1 MATEIRELLDEGA
14 ARLGRVAHDPRHEA
28 EILLGAALGRTR
40 AFLLAHPEQR
50 ILDCEATDRYESHVT
65 RRAQG
70 EPVAYI
76 LGEKEFW
83 SLPLAVGPGVLIPR
97 PETELLVERALT
109 HLPADRSCDVL
120 DLATGSGAV
129 ALAIATERPLARIVA
144 TDDSSAALEAA
155 RLNAV
160 RLSLGTRVEFVAG
173 SWYAPLSQRSFDVI
187 ASNPPYIAAG
197 DPRVEHAV
205 RRFEP
210 PAALF
215 AGPTGLEALRVVVA
229 GAPRHL
235 GRGGWLAV
243 EHGDEQGA
251 AVRELFVAAGF
262 RDVRTHRDLAGR
274 DRCTEGR
281 IAREQKRPQE
291 TLRASAAESAK
302 RRKSNRL
309 RRSRSAAVLRWNSTM
324 NRVLQAS
331 ELQAPATFG

>member
-14 ARLGRVAHDPRHEA
+14 ARLGRVADDPRHEA

-97 PETELLVERALT
+97 PETELLVERALA
-109 HLPADRSCDVL
+109 HLAADRSCDVL

-129 ALAIATERPLARIVA
+129 ALAIATERPLARVVA
-144 TDDSSAALEAA
+144 TDDSSAALDAA
-155 RLNAV
+155 RLNAA
-160 RLSLGTRVEFVAG
+160 RLSLESRIEFVVG
-173 SWYAPLSQRSFDVI
+173 SWYEPLSQRRFDVI
-187 ASNPPYIAAG
+187 VGNPPYIAAG
-197 DPRVEHAV
+197 DPRVEPAV

-215 AGPTGLEALRVVVA
+215 AGPTGLEALRVVIE
-229 GAPRHL
+229 GAPRYLVH
-235 GRGGWLAV
+235 GGWLAV
-243 EHGDEQGA
+243 EHGDEQGE
-251 AVRELFVAAGF
+251 AVRELFVATGF
-262 RDVRTHRDLAGR
+262 QDVRTHRDLAGR

-281 IAREQKRPQE
+281 TAH
-291 TLRASAAESAK
+291 AAFA
-302 RRKSNRL
+302 
-309 RRSRSAAVLRWNSTM
+309 
-324 NRVLQAS
+324 
-331 ELQAPATFG
+331 

>member
-14 ARLGRVAHDPRHEA
+14 ARLGRVADDPRHEA

-40 AFLLAHPEQR
+40 AFLLAHPERR

-97 PETELLVERALT
+97 PETELLVERALA
-109 HLPADRSCDVL
+109 HVPADRSCDIL

-129 ALAIATERPLARIVA
+129 AIAIATERPLARVVA

-155 RLNAV
+155 RLNAA
-160 RLSLGTRVEFVAG
+160 RLSPGSRIEFVAG
-173 SWYAPLSQRSFDVI
+173 SWYAPLSQRMFDVI
-187 ASNPPYIAAG
+187 VSNPPYIAAG
-197 DPRVEHAV
+197 DPRVEPAV

-215 AGPTGLEALRVVVA
+215 AGPTGLESLRVVIV
-229 GAPRHL
+229 GAQRHL
-235 GRGGWLAV
+235 VPGGWLAV
-243 EHGDEQGA
+243 EHGDEQGE
-251 AVRELFVAAGF
+251 AVRALFVAAGF
-262 RDVRTHRDLAGR
+262 REVRTSRDLAGR

-281 IAREQKRPQE
+281 IA
-291 TLRASAAESAK
+291 AVAEEPGHA
-302 RRKSNRL
+302 RRMAGVRG
-309 RRSRSAAVLRWNSTM
+309 A
-324 NRVLQAS
+324 
-331 ELQAPATFG
+331 

>member
-1 MATEIRELLDEGA
+1 MATEIRELLEEGT
-14 ARLGRVAHDPRHEA
+14 ARLHRVADDPRHEA
-28 EILLGAALGRTR
+28 EILLGAALGRSR

-50 ILDCEATDRYESHVT
+50 ILDCEATDRYESNVT

-97 PETELLVERALT
+97 PETELLVERALA
-109 HLPADRSCDVL
+109 HLPADRPCDVL

-144 TDDSSAALEAA
+144 TDDSSAALDAA

-160 RLSLGTRVEFVAG
+160 HLSLGARIEFIAG
-173 SWYAPLSQRSFDVI
+173 SWYEPLARRTFDVI
-187 ASNPPYIAAG
+187 VCNPPYIAAG
-197 DPRVEHAV
+197 DPRVEPAV

-210 PAALF
+210 SAALF
-215 AGPTGLEALRVVVA
+215 SGPTGLEALRVVVE

-235 GRGGWLAV
+235 SHGGWLTV

-262 RDVRTHRDLAGR
+262 EDVRTHRDLAGR
-274 DRCTEGR
+274 ARCTEGR
-281 IAREQKRPQE
+281 CAQPQ
-291 TLRASAAESAK
+291 
-302 RRKSNRL
+302 
-309 RRSRSAAVLRWNSTM
+309 SRSG
-324 NRVLQAS
+324 
-331 ELQAPATFG
+331 APSGK

>member
-14 ARLGRVAHDPRHEA
+14 ARLGRVADDPRHEA

-50 ILDCEATDRYESHVT
+50 ILDCEATDRYESNVT

-97 PETELLVERALT
+97 PETELLVERALA

-129 ALAIATERPLARIVA
+129 ALALATERPLARVTA
-144 TDDSSAALEAA
+144 TDDSNAALDAA
-155 RLNAV
+155 RLNAA
-160 RLSLGTRVEFVAG
+160 RLSLGTRVEFVTG
-173 SWYAPLSQRSFDVI
+173 SWYGPLLQRTFDVVV
-187 ASNPPYIAAG
+187 SNPPYIAAG
-197 DPRVEHAV
+197 DPRVEPAV

-235 GRGGWLAV
+235 NHGGWLAV
-243 EHGDEQGA
+243 EHGDGQGE
-251 AVRELFVAAGF
+251 AVRELFAAAGF
-262 RDVRTHRDLAGR
+262 TDVRTHLDLAGR

-281 IAREQKRPQE
+281 TAGEWETPQ
-291 TLRASAAESAK
+291 
-302 RRKSNRL
+302 
-309 RRSRSAAVLRWNSTM
+309 
-324 NRVLQAS
+324 
-331 ELQAPATFG
+331 

>member
-14 ARLGRVAHDPRHEA
+14 ARLGRVADDPRHEA
-28 EILLGAALGRTR
+28 EILLGAALGCTR

-65 RRAQG
+65 RRAHG

-83 SLPLAVGPGVLIPR
+83 SLPLAVGPGVLVPR
-97 PETELLVERALT
+97 PETELLVERALA
-109 HLPADRSCDVL
+109 HLPTDRACDVL

-129 ALAIATERPLARIVA
+129 ALAIATERPLARVVA
-144 TDDSSAALEAA
+144 TDSSSVALDAA

-160 RLSLGTRVEFVAG
+160 RQSLGARIEFVEG
-173 SWYAPLSQRSFDVI
+173 SWYGPLSQRTFDAIV
-187 ASNPPYIAAG
+187 SNPPYIAAD
-197 DPRVEHAV
+197 DPRVETAV

-229 GAPRHL
+229 GAPLHL
-235 GRGGWLAV
+235 GHGGWLAV
-243 EHGDEQGA
+243 EHGDEQA
-251 AVRELFVAAGF
+251 KSVRELFVAAGF
-262 RDVRTHRDLAGR
+262 TDVRTHRDLAGR

-281 IAREQKRPQE
+281 
-291 TLRASAAESAK
+291 TAA
-302 RRKSNRL
+302 
-309 RRSRSAAVLRWNSTM
+309 
-324 NRVLQAS
+324 AS
-331 ELQAPATFG
+331 EGPGHVPRMSALQSA

>member
-1 MATEIRELLDEGA
+1 MATGIRELLDEGA
-14 ARLGRVAHDPRHEA
+14 ARLGRVADDPRHEA

-40 AFLLAHPEQR
+40 TFLLAHPEDR
-50 ILDCEATDRYESHVT
+50 IVDCEATDRYESNVT

-97 PETELLVERALT
+97 PETELLVERALA

-129 ALAIATERPLARIVA
+129 ALAIATERPLARVVA
-144 TDDSSAALEAA
+144 TDDSNAALDTA

-160 RLSLGTRVEFVAG
+160 RISLGARLEFVSG
-173 SWYAPLSQRSFDVI
+173 SWYEPLSHRTFDVI
-187 ASNPPYIAAG
+187 VSNPPYIAAC
-197 DPRVEHAV
+197 DPRVEPAV

-229 GAPRHL
+229 GAPLHL
-235 GRGGWLAV
+235 GQGGWLAV
-243 EHGDEQGA
+243 EHGDEQGV
-251 AVRELFVAAGF
+251 AVREMFATAGF
-262 RDVRTHRDLAGR
+262 GDVQTHRDLAGR
-274 DRCTEGR
+274 ERCTEGR
-281 IAREQKRPQE
+281 W
-291 TLRASAAESAK
+291 AE
-302 RRKSNRL
+302 RQ
-309 RRSRSAAVLRWNSTM
+309 SRSG
-324 NRVLQAS
+324 
-331 ELQAPATFG
+331 APSGK